1 MEVGSIAKWSIK
13 EGEKFEVGQAL
24 CEVETDK
31 ATVTFD
37 ATDEGYI
44 AKILVGTGEI
54 KVGQPI
60 MVTVDDK
67 ESAGKFASFVAPT
80 SAAAPA
86 PAPAPA
92 AAKPAAVAAAAP
104 AAPAPAPAQAHSAP
118 SSSGGRVFASPLA
131 KKLARDANVDLSA
144 VKGSGPGGRIIAADV
159 KFAPAMG
166 SRPAAGA
173 SASLPSSSVSV
184 TVPGVYQDFN
194 LSELG
199 QAVAA
204 RYVSSKMTVPHYYL
218 SVEVNVAKLAR
229 LREDLNKGAGLLP
242 SPSTTFVLLS
252 FPLAGA

>member
-67 ESAGKFASFVAPT
+67 ESASKFASFVAPST
-80 SAAAPA
+80 GAAPA
-86 PAPAPA
+86 SPSAPAPT
-92 AAKPAAVAAAAP
+92 AAKPAAAGAAP
-104 AAPAPAPAQAHSAP
+104 AAPASAPSRAAP

-131 KKLARDANVDLSA
+131 KKLARDANLDLSA
-144 VKGSGPGGRIIAADV
+144 VKGTGPGGRIIAADV
-159 KFAPAMG
+159 KFAPAAG
-166 SRPAAGA
+166 SRPAGA
-173 SASLPSSSVSV
+173 AASLPSSSVSV

-229 LREDLNKGAGLLP
+229 LRDDLNKGAGAFCLP
-242 SPSTTFVLLS
+242 LS
-252 FPLAGA
+252 